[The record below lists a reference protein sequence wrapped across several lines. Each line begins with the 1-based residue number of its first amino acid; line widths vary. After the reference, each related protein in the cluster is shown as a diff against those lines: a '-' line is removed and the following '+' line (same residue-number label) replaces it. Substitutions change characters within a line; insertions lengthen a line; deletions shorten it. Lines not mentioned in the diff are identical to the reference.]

1 MEPFFDI
8 ISSET
13 IKRGTMDIFDQDAV
27 SVNISDRLRKLREE
41 RELSIRALGRL
52 SGLSANALS
61 VIERGM
67 SSPSVSTLYKIAT
80 ALEIPV
86 TAFFEEKPP
95 KQDIVL
101 IKSSERNRIPL
112 HRGLWEGLGG
122 ERYEGAVEPFM
133 ITLEAGSSS
142 GRFPMTH
149 TGNEFVF
156 CLRGKLNYEIC
167 GETYHLEA
175 GDALLF
181 AADQE
186 HQWHNPGNTVTN
198 ALIMICGFKH
208 GETPGK
214 YHLASSAPESI
225 E

>member
-1 MEPFFDI
+1 
-8 ISSET
+8 
-13 IKRGTMDIFDQDAV
+13 MDIYDQEAP
-27 SVNISDRLRKLREE
+27 SVNISARLRALREE
-41 RELSIRALGRL
+41 RNLSIRALGRL

-61 VIERGM
+61 VIERGL

-86 TAFFEEKPP
+86 TAFFEETPP
-95 KQDIVL
+95 KQDVVL

-112 HRGLWEGLGG
+112 YRGLWEGLGG
-122 ERYEGAVEPFM
+122 EHYEGLVEPFM

-156 CLRGKLNYEIC
+156 CLRGELIYEVD
-167 GETYHLEA
+167 GESYHLEA

-181 AADQE
+181 SASHE
-186 HQWHNPGNTVTN
+186 HKWHNPGNTVTN
-198 ALIMICGFKH
+198 ALIMICGFRS
-208 GETPGK
+208 GESPSK
-214 YHLASSAPESI
+214 YHLASGKTGKGE
-225 E
+225 EEDKK

>member
-1 MEPFFDI
+1 
-8 ISSET
+8 
-13 IKRGTMDIFDQDAV
+13 MDIFDQEAV

-61 VIERGM
+61 VIERGL

-86 TAFFEEKPP
+86 TAFFEDTPP
-95 KQDIVL
+95 KRDVVL

-112 HRGLWEGLGG
+112 FRGLWEGLGG
-122 ERYEGAVEPFM
+122 GRYEGSVDPFM

-149 TGNEFVF
+149 TGHEFVF
-156 CLRGKLNYEIC
+156 CLRGELEYVVD
-167 GETYHLEA
+167 GESFKLEA

-181 AADQE
+181 SADLE
-186 HQWHNPGNTVTN
+186 HQWHNPGRTVTN
-198 ALIMICGFKH
+198 ALIIISGFRQ
-208 GETPGK
+208 GEHPSK
-214 YHLASSAPESI
+214 YHLASETTDPE
-225 E
+225 

>member
-1 MEPFFDI
+1 
-8 ISSET
+8 
-13 IKRGTMDIFDQDAV
+13 MDIYEQNAV
-27 SVNISDRLRKLREE
+27 SVNISERLRKLREQ

-61 VIERGM
+61 VIERGL

-86 TAFFEEKPP
+86 TAFFEETPP
-95 KQDIVL
+95 KQDVVFM
-101 IKSSERNRIPL
+101 KSSERNRIPL

-122 ERYEGAVEPFM
+122 ERYEGPIDPFM
-133 ITLEAGSSS
+133 ITLEAGTGS

-149 TGNEFVF
+149 SGHEFVL
-156 CLRGKLNYEIC
+156 CLRGELVYEVSDQS
-167 GETYHLEA
+167 YHLEA

-181 AADQE
+181 SASLE
-186 HQWHNPGNTVTN
+186 HKWHNPGHTVTN
-198 ALIMICGFKH
+198 AMILICGFRA
-208 GETPGK
+208 GESPRK
-214 YHLASSAPESI
+214 YHLASSITEGSGQ